1 MALIRLLTYNILRG
15 GVGRERHLAAVIN
28 AHAPDVVVLQEA
40 TRPGVVE
47 RLAGLTSMITC
58 GAMRGRSLA
67 FMSRVPIAEHRW
79 VRPRWAQHAFLEIV
93 PAGSDVRI
101 FGVHLSA
108 VHAAWT
114 EARRVRELRG
124 LLEAITRHG
133 GTHHVLVGDF
143 NTLAPDERLNVAKL
157 PLRLRVLVW
166 LSGGR
171 IRWQTI
177 AIMLGA
183 DYVDGFRHLHPTDA
197 GLTFPAW
204 DPYVRLDYVFLPRSF
219 ADSLRECEVAAAS
232 DAVRAASDH
241 LPVLATLDAAAREP
255 GDLKALSGSHAT
267 TSPR

>member
-1 MALIRLLTYNILRG
+1 MATIRVLTYNILRG
-15 GVGRERHLAAVIN
+15 GVGRERQLAAVIDE
-28 AHAPDVVVLQEA
+28 HAPDVVVLQEA
-40 TRPGVVE
+40 TRPEVVA
-47 RLAGLTSMITC
+47 RVADLTSMVTY

-79 VRPRWAQHAFLEIV
+79 VRPRWAQHAFLEVV
-93 PAGSDVRI
+93 PEGSDVRI
-101 FGVHLSA
+101 FGLHLSA

-124 LLEAITRHG
+124 LLAAIKQHG
-133 GTHHVLVGDF
+133 GTHHVIVGDF

-157 PLRLRVLVW
+157 PLRLRALVW

-197 GLTFPAW
+197 GLTFPTW

-219 ADSLRECEVAAAS
+219 GEKLRACEVATTPS
-232 DAVRAASDH
+232 AVRGASDH
-241 LPVLATLDAAAREP
+241 LPVLA
-255 GDLKALSGSHAT
+255 DLVAV
-267 TSPR
+267 RR